1 MAGGNVQPGTSAP
14 EQMPQTYGQQMPQAY
29 GQQYMPPAQPTD
41 FGEMMRKTF
50 LVFIVLIGAILMF
63 VGRAVSIFAGSNVDN
78 MRIGQLLWTFGV
90 FGIAGPAAIWGIG
103 SKRLTDMQKFGV
115 LILAALLFA
124 STATS
129 ILIF

>member
-1 MAGGNVQPGTSAP
+1 MAGGNIQPGTGAP
-14 EQMPQTYGQQMPQAY
+14 EQMPPTYGQQMPPTY

-50 LVFIVLIGAILMF
+50 LIFIVLIGAILMF
-63 VGRAVSIFAGSNVDN
+63 VGRAVLIFAGGSIDN
-78 MRIGQLLWTFGV
+78 IRIGQLLWAFGA

-103 SKRLTDMQKFGV
+103 SKRLTDMQKLGV

-124 STATS
+124 SMAV
-129 ILIF
+129 